1 MKRVGLFFTREG
13 EEALISEETRKS
25 ISQALRSIGSAS
37 IVEIEVTSNGFIY
50 QDTVLKNHDLSDH
63 IDYACIAIHGELGE
77 GGGLQKIFED
87 HHIPYIGTNAYQSS
101 VAFSKAATKAVL
113 ESSGIKSATY
123 QVFKRDEIDGKTAS
137 HIFTT
142 MPQPCIVKPST
153 SGSSY
158 GVSKCRT
165 IHEIQNALS
174 EALQYSDTIVV
185 EEFIEGRE
193 FFVGVITDFRNKE
206 LYMLPAVEAILADG
220 KEFFDTEAKYD
231 GSTNE
236 VCPANINEELSQ
248 ELQDATKAVCSA
260 IHIRDYARIDFIA
273 HPTRGVFV
281 IEVNT
286 LPGMSSESL
295 FPKAIKTIGL
305 SMRDMFKMFIERL

>member
-1 MKRVGLFFTREG
+1 MKRVGLFFTRKG

-25 ISQALRSIGSAS
+25 IFQALRPISSIT
-37 IVEIEVTSNGFIY
+37 IVEIEVTGNGFIHG
-50 QDTVLKNHDLSDH
+50 DTVLDDHDLSDH

-77 GGGLQKIFED
+77 GGKLQKIFED
-87 HHIPYIGTNAYQSS
+87 HHIPYIGTNAYQSC

-113 ESSGIKSATY
+113 ESSEIKTATY
-123 QVFKRDEIDGKTAS
+123 QVFERDKINSKTAS

-142 MPQPCIVKPST
+142 MPQPCIIKPST

-165 IHEIQNALS
+165 ILDIQNALS
-174 EALQYSDTIVV
+174 KALLYSDTVV
-185 EEFIEGRE
+185 VKEFIEGRE

-236 VCPANINEELSQ
+236 VCPAHIDDKLSEQ
-248 ELQDATKAVCSA
+248 LQDATKAVCSA
-260 IHIRDYARIDFIA
+260 IHVRDYARIDFIA

-305 SMRDMFKMFIERL
+305 SMRDMFEMFLERL